1 MPGGILVIGSL
12 NCDYVASVPRMPT
25 AGETISGYN
34 LAIHP
39 GGKGANQAVAAA
51 RMADASLE
59 VRMLG
64 CVGCD
69 AAGALLLDSV
79 RRAGADTASIHQLDG
94 IPTGSALIWV
104 AESGENSIVVIPGA
118 NARLSVEHVRAAEPL
133 YWQTRVALHQ
143 LETPLETVHA
153 ALALGRQRRV
163 ITILDPAPAQPLSR
177 DLLELVDLLT
187 PNESEAA
194 VLLGEPPRSLTVED
208 AYAMGERLLDLGPR
222 AVILKL
228 GEDGAVFLNRL
239 QRFHV
244 PGFAVRAVDTTAAG
258 DTFNGALAT
267 AIAEGMEMQPAV
279 RFACAAAALSVTRQG
294 AQPSV
299 PSREDTESLLD
310 SNPSRDR

>member
-1 MPGGILVIGSL
+1 MAGGILVIGSL
-12 NCDYVASVPRMPT
+12 NCDYVATVPRMP
-25 AGETISGYN
+25 APGETITGQS

-51 RMADASLE
+51 RMADASVE
-59 VRMLG
+59 VSMLG
-64 CVGCD
+64 CVGRD

-79 RRAGADTASIHQLDG
+79 RRAGADTAAIRELDG
-94 IPTGSALIWV
+94 VPTGSALIWV
-104 AESGENSIVVIPGA
+104 AASGQNSIVVIPGA
-118 NARLSVEHVRAAEPL
+118 NAMLSADDIRTNESL
-133 YWQTRVALHQ
+133 YWRTRVALHQ
-143 LETPLETVHA
+143 LETPIDTVHA
-153 ALALGRQRRV
+153 ALAMGRQRRV
-163 ITILDPAPAQPLSR
+163 ITILDPAPAQALPA

-194 VLLGEPPRSLTVED
+194 ILLGESPRSLTVED

-228 GEDGAVFLNRL
+228 GEAGAVFLNRL

-244 PGFAVRAVDTTAAG
+244 PGFPVRAVDTTAAG
-258 DTFNGALAT
+258 DTFNGALAA

-299 PSREDTESLLD
+299 PSREETEALLEH
-310 SNPSRDR
+310 NPPRTA